1 MMEFSRCGDG
11 GLGRGR
17 GISRGVEMSNFVII
31 LWFILVFSRGFIKV
45 CGGKWKWK
53 WEIRF

>member
-11 GLGRGR
+11 GLGRGC